1 MTKRYNNKSYTN
13 SRNYNNRGYNNRR
26 KNNRRSNTSGKKVF
40 ETKDIIAVDEEKQD
54 DFEILNTTAEIIA
67 DKDLEILDEKEKLDD
82 LDDTGFLDTTTK
94 IRVDEERINDSES
107 LDISFL
113 EGRNKKSEDAN
124 IKVKEKILKDKKSSN
139 VFGVF
144 KKIFYLLGLLCIVV
158 LLILLYIN
166 RDDFIKTTK
175 KDKKEVKKVIPSKK
189 EEEIILDDNY
199 LFVGDFYT
207 KDFDFEK
214 FELDY
219 HYVKDSDKDYTI
231 KDILDNGRERIYRY
245 NPSVI
250 FIQLGIN
257 DLNDDRDNEEII
269 DDLKEIIK
277 GIKDNRPYAKIF
289 VESIYPIDKDHEEFD
304 EDLIDKDIDN
314 KRIEDLN
321 KEIKEMVVS
330 EKVNYLDIYSV
341 LLDDGKLKGEYTTDG
356 VHLSEEGYNKILDII
371 KKELNNLKK

>member
-26 KNNRRSNTSGKKVF
+26 KNNGRSNTSSKKVF

-54 DFEILNTTAEIIA
+54 DFEILNTNAEIIA
-67 DKDLEILDEKEKLDD
+67 DKDLEILDENEKLDD

-113 EGRNKKSEDAN
+113 EGRNKKSKDAN
-124 IKVKEKILKDKKSSN
+124 IKVKEKILKEKKNSN

-158 LLILLYIN
+158 LLVLLYIN

-231 KDILDNGRERIYRY
+231 KDILDNRREKIYRY
-245 NPSVI
+245 NPSVV

-257 DLNDDRDNEEII
+257 DLNDDRDNKEII

-289 VESIYPIDKDHEEFD
+289 VESIYPIDKEHEEFD

-314 KRIEDLN
+314 KCIEDLN

-341 LLDDGKLKGEYTTDG
+341 LSDDGKLKGEYTTDG
-356 VHLSEEGYNKILDII
+356 IHLSEEGYNKILDII

>member
-1 MTKRYNNKSYTN
+1 MAKRYNNKSYTN

-26 KNNRRSNTSGKKVF
+26 KNNGRSNTSSKKVF

-54 DFEILNTTAEIIA
+54 DFEILNTNAEIIA
-67 DKDLEILDEKEKLDD
+67 DKDVELFDEKETLDE
-82 LDDTGFLDTTTK
+82 LDDTGFLEATTK

-139 VFGVF
+139 IFGLL
-144 KKIFYLLGLLCIVV
+144 KKIFYSLGLLCIVV
-158 LLILLYIN
+158 LLVLLYIN

-175 KDKKEVKKVIPSKK
+175 KDKKEIKKVVSSKK

-207 KDFDFEK
+207 EDFDFEK

-231 KDILDNGRERIYRY
+231 KDILDNRRERIYRY

-314 KRIEDLN
+314 KCIEDLN

-341 LLDDGKLKGEYTTDG
+341 LLDDGKLKEEYTTDG
-356 VHLSEEGYNKILDII
+356 VHLSEEGYNKILDIV

>member
-113 EGRNKKSEDAN
+113 EGRNKKSKDAN
-124 IKVKEKILKDKKSSN
+124 IKVKEKILKEKKNSN

-158 LLILLYIN
+158 LLVLLYIN

-175 KDKKEVKKVIPSKK
+175 KDKKEVNKVIPSKK

-231 KDILDNGRERIYRY
+231 KDILDNRREKIYRY
-245 NPSVI
+245 NPSVV

-257 DLNDDRDNEEII
+257 DLNDDRDNKEII

-304 EDLIDKDIDN
+304 EDLIDNDIDN

-321 KEIKEMVVS
+321 KEIKEMVAY
-330 EKVNYLDIYSV
+330 EEVNYLDIYSV
-341 LLDDGKLKGEYTTDG
+341 LSDDGKLKGEYTTDG
-356 VHLSEEGYNKILDII
+356 IHLSEEGYNKILDII